1 MPRIQLPLKTLK
13 RWTKLRK
20 LQKFEYL
27 HNEKSIL
34 GEIKCTLNIF
44 LSDFIFFKQTKYL
57 NIDRNLINQRKT
69 KCVLEKGTFFRRH
82 SLTE

>member
-34 GEIKCTLNIF
+34 GEIKCTFHNF
-44 LSDFIFFKQTKYL
+44 LRAFLFFKQTQSL
-57 NIDRNLINQRKT
+57 NIARNLINQRKT